1 MIKNWLEAF
10 RLRTLPLSISGILL
24 GSALAYKN
32 GSFDNILFVLAIF
45 TVLFLQ
51 ILSNLANDLGDT
63 IKGTDNDSRIG
74 PKRSTQTGAIS
85 NKQMKIAISIFATL
99 SLIFGSI
106 LAFQGTR
113 SMSIEVQITFFVL
126 ALGCILAAV
135 GYTMGKNAYGYL
147 GLGDLFVFVFFGLL
161 SVCGIYVLMVKN
173 FHWEVILPA
182 ISVGLLSTAVLN
194 LNNMRDHVNDAAC
207 GKNTLVVKIGFENAL
222 KYHFVLVLTPIFCT
236 ISYAALT
243 KHWWCLLA
251 LLNYVILGKHILY
264 VVQNPIPEK
273 LDSQL
278 GNVAISTFV
287 YAILF
292 SMTCLF

>member
-1 MIKNWLEAF
+1 
-10 RLRTLPLSISGILL
+10 
-24 GSALAYKN
+24 
-32 GSFDNILFVLAIF
+32 
-45 TVLFLQ
+45 
-51 ILSNLANDLGDT
+51 
-63 IKGTDNDSRIG
+63 
-74 PKRSTQTGAIS
+74 
-85 NKQMKIAISIFATL
+85 
-99 SLIFGSI
+99 
-106 LAFQGTR
+106 
-113 SMSIEVQITFFVL
+113 
-126 ALGCILAAV
+126 
-135 GYTMGKNAYGYL
+135 
-147 GLGDLFVFVFFGLL
+147 
-161 SVCGIYVLMVKN
+161 MVKN
-173 FHWEVILPA
+173 FHWEVIFPA

-278 GNVAISTFV
+278 GNVAISTFT
-287 YAILF
+287 YAVLF

>member
-278 GNVAISTFV
+278 GNVAISTFT
-287 YAILF
+287 YAVLF